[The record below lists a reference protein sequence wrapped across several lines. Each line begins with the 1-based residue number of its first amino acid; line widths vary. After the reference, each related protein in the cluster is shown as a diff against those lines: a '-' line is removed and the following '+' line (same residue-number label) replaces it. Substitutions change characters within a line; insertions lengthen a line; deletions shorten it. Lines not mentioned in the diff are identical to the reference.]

1 MTYMHFKR
9 RLTRMKSIRLAV
21 ICISRMWASA
31 PAWETMGVS
40 GPDNGT
46 LILEEGL
53 SVSYGADYRE
63 ISSTLDR

>member
-1 MTYMHFKR
+1 
-9 RLTRMKSIRLAV
+9 
-21 ICISRMWASA
+21 
-31 PAWETMGVS
+31 MGVS